1 MYLYY
6 TYTVLFTFLRSSDQF
21 LGDPLERLRRGEIN
35 RRIAYM
41 IGENEEDGA
50 EVLTFF
56 RQTLDR
62 FRTTRELRYFVDNT
76 LVPVSVLKY
85 DALVRSPG

>member
-1 MYLYY
+1 
-6 TYTVLFTFLRSSDQF
+6 
-21 LGDPLERLRRGEIN
+21 
-35 RRIAYM
+35 M

-50 EVLTFF
+50 EVLSFL

-76 LVPVSVLKY
+76 MVPVSVLKY